1 MSIETSKHDIDT
13 RLLRQCLDISVCLE
27 TFDGFARLAE
37 REEPSPPGYLMKY
50 ESMKMKEWVDQVN
63 ASGSTIS
70 EIGAAFVR
78 DALVYGCGHTLVKD
92 QLVVDDIGLA
102 DVSREWHLQTRE
114 SLPHRAELI
123 IDEPCIAFVGPGHK
137 VYGHWLMDFLP
148 RLYVAK
154 QLLGDAFTT
163 FSLLLPS
170 DTPAFAIQL
179 CLYLIG
185 PDLRFRYYDV
195 NNQRVAV
202 KRLCIPSYP
211 FSRTH
216 DYNSVAKNFFNG
228 MRPRVTGARKICIS
242 RKRMEH
248 QSTGTA
254 KSFPERDVFEA
265 LAILH
270 GYEMVYPEQLQL
282 HDQINLFASARVVV
296 GEFGSALHNS
306 IFCGPKTV
314 VGATGFF
321 SDAQLRLS
329 SILDHVNVYVPQEW
343 EEYREGVLHYG
354 CNTISLA
361 ELFRAIDSHLEA
373 LADKT

>member
-1 MSIETSKHDIDT
+1 MSPDPSKFDIKT
-13 RLLRQCLDISVCLE
+13 CLLKERLDIKVCLE
-27 TFDGFARLAE
+27 TFDGFARLID
-37 REEPSPPGYLMKY
+37 REEPSPPGYLIKY
-50 ESMKMKEWVDQVN
+50 ESMRMKEWVDQVN

-102 DVSREWHLQTRE
+102 DVSRQWHLQTCE
-114 SLPHRAELI
+114 SLPHRAEVV

-154 QLLGDAFTT
+154 QLLGNAFTT

-170 DTPAFAIQL
+170 DTPAFATQL
-179 CLYLIG
+179 CLCLISPG
-185 PDLRFRYYDV
+185 LRFRYYDA
-195 NNQRVAV
+195 NTQRVTV

-216 DYNSVAKNFFNG
+216 DYNSVAKELFNG
-228 MRPRVTGARKICIS
+228 IRPQATGTRKICIS

-282 HDQINLFASARVVV
+282 HDQIALFASARVVV

-329 SILDHVNVYVPQEW
+329 SILDQVNAYVPQEW

-354 CNTISLA
+354 CSTISLA
-361 ELFRAIDSHLEA
+361 EVFRAIDSHLEA
-373 LADKT
+373 PAD